1 MVQQNQNLSSVCL
14 EMISFKRLVPIWYFL
29 ILFEPQEIQCL
40 KNCWTWTL
48 GESESSGNNKNETNS
63 VLKLFNTDQNSNQYF
78 GMGCYVSSSAG
89 KNCFLKHQ
97 KSSINCIASEDGTP
111 CADDNRIIF
120 EKLVKTTV
128 SYQNKCS
135 INSAVPSS
143 CKNIGEESEIM
154 TTACMVTFQSFK
166 WDDLGKW
173 TMSQTQLGK
182 PPFIHE
188 FEVEVD
194 EVDPW
199 DFVPPTQETADFIPR
214 LN

>member
-1 MVQQNQNLSSVCL
+1 M
-14 EMISFKRLVPIWYFL
+14 MIGFKHLIPIWYFL

-48 GESESSGNNKNETNS
+48 GESESSGNNKNDTTS
-63 VLKLFNTDQNSNQYF
+63 VIKLYNTDKNSNQYF

-111 CADDNRIIF
+111 CAYDPYANRIIF
-120 EKLVKTTV
+120 EKLVKTTA
-128 SYQNKCS
+128 SFRNECS
-135 INSAVPSS
+135 STRGQIVNQRV
-143 CKNIGEESEIM
+143 CNLVGEESEIM

-173 TMSQTQLGK
+173 TMSQNQLGK

-194 EVDPW
+194 EVDLW
-199 DFVPPTQETADFIPR
+199 DFAPPTQYQARVSTIS
-214 LN
+214 

>member
-1 MVQQNQNLSSVCL
+1 
-14 EMISFKRLVPIWYFL
+14 MIGIKRIVPIWYFL
-29 ILFEPQEIQCL
+29 ILFESEGTHCL
-40 KNCWTWTL
+40 KDCWTWAL
-48 GESESSGNNKNETNS
+48 SESSGYNQNDTNN
-63 VLKLFNTDQNSNQYF
+63 VIKLYNTDQNSNQYF

-97 KSSINCIASEDGTP
+97 KSLINCIASEDGTP

-120 EKLVKTTV
+120 EKLVKTNL
-128 SYQNKCS
+128 SYENKCVLKPGQELS
-135 INSAVPSS
+135 PNYV
-143 CKNIGEESEIM
+143 CNLQLVGEESEIM